1 MVRESGRMKVEVL
14 GPWVAAPAAGTTSAC
29 SSYVVSG
36 ASTVLLDCGP
46 GTVPLLQ
53 QRDLTRRLDA
63 IVISHMDP
71 DHVLGLVELANLR
84 MSARLLSRA
93 HEPRKLRLFVPR
105 EDGVETLAALEG
117 VWEDGQ
123 ATRTAPVGDAER
135 EAPSRNRFT
144 EAFELVEY
152 GGEDRVELDGL
163 SITFQRTSHA
173 RPCFSP
179 RLTDGSG
186 ATIVYSADT
195 GYAPEIIRHAKGA
208 DLLLC
213 EATLLETHPYW
224 TEQHGHL
231 TGALAGK
238 LAAEAGVGRL
248 ILTHLGPDQE
258 INLSNLENARGEFG
272 GVVDLAQSGGVF
284 HV

>member
-1 MVRESGRMKVEVL
+1 MVRESERMKVEVL
-14 GPWVAAPAAGTTSAC
+14 GPWVVAPVAGTTGAC

-84 MSARLLSRA
+84 MSARLLSHA
-93 HEPRKLRLFVPR
+93 HEPRGLRLFVPR
-105 EDGVETLAALEG
+105 EDGVRTLAALES
-117 VWEDGQ
+117 VWANGEALLTKPEDHIDRV
-123 ATRTAPVGDAER
+123 AT
-135 EAPSRNRFT
+135 SRNRFA
-144 EAFELVEY
+144 EAFHLVEY
-152 GGEDRVELDGL
+152 GEDDSVELEGL
-163 SITFQRTSHA
+163 SITFQRTNHA
-173 RPCFSP
+173 RACFSP

-195 GYAPEIIRHAKGA
+195 GYAPEMIRHAKGA
-208 DLLLC
+208 DLFLC

-224 TEQHGHL
+224 TERHGHL
-231 TGALAGK
+231 TGELAGK
-238 LAAEAGVGRL
+238 LAAEAGVRRM
-248 ILTHLGPDQE
+248 ILTHLGPNQKE
-258 INLSNLENARGEFG
+258 NLANLENARGEFDG
-272 GVVDLAQSGGVF
+272 TVDLAQAGSVF
-284 HV
+284 YA